1 MRGSNV
7 SLTDILLTSI
17 HALFIVL
24 SFVRILLLV
33 KLFFSERPY
42 LKNMLKP
49 GLPGFRLGTR
59 LSDIPCK
66 TCHFV
71 NDYVILLTIHISEFA
86 RIMKE

>member
-1 MRGSNV
+1 MTQMRGSNV

-24 SFVRILLLV
+24 LHIICPYFVTC
-33 KLFFSERPY
+33 KTFFLRKTCWS
-42 LKNMLKP
+42 
-49 GLPGFRLGTR
+49 PGFQASVWVRAC
-59 LSDIPCK
+59 DIPCK

-71 NDYVILLTIHISEFA
+71 NDFVILLTIHISEFA